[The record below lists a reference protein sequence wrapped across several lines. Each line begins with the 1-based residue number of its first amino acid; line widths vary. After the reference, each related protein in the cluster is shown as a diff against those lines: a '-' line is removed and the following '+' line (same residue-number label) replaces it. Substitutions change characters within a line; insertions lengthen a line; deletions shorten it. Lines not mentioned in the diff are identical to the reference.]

1 MFIRRCFKATLK
13 TSMVAGL
20 ILTAASGLTRPAL
33 ADATTATDHIASLS
47 QNAITVLADSQL
59 TEAQKAVEL
68 HTLFVDGFDIKTLS
82 RTVLGRHWRRADD
95 SQRAAYMQAFER
107 YVVKTYVR
115 RLSQLDEL
123 AVEIKGSRAI
133 DEKDT
138 MVTTVFA
145 GPDGQSLKIDWR
157 VRERDGGFK
166 IIDVVVENVSMAV
179 TQRSEFASL
188 IRSNGGK
195 LDVLIAAL
203 EKKAAA

>member
-13 TSMVAGL
+13 ASMVAGL

-59 TEAQKAVEL
+59 TEAQKAAEL

-145 GPDGQSLKIDWR
+145 GPDGQSLMFDWR

>member
-1 MFIRRCFKATLK
+1 MFVRRSFKATLK
-13 TSMVAGL
+13 ATMVAGL
-20 ILTAASGLTRPAL
+20 VLTAVSGLTRPAL
-33 ADATTATDHIASLS
+33 ADATTATDHIANLS
-47 QNAITVLADSQL
+47 QNAITVLADGQL
-59 TEAQKAVEL
+59 SETQKAAEL

-95 SQRAAYMQAFER
+95 TQRAAYMQAFER

-145 GPDGQSLKIDWR
+145 GPDGRSLKIDWR
-157 VRERDGGFK
+157 VRERDGSFK

-203 EKKAAA
+203 KKKAAA

>member
-1 MFIRRCFKATLK
+1 MFIRRCFKATLQA
-13 TSMVAGL
+13 TMAAGL
-20 ILTAASGLTRPAL
+20 VLTAVSGLANPAR
-33 ADATTATDHIASLS
+33 AEAANASDHIAALS
-47 QNAITVLADSQL
+47 QNAIAVLGDAQLSQ
-59 TEAQKAVEL
+59 AQKADEL

-82 RTVLGRHWRRADD
+82 RTVLGRHWRRANEA
-95 SQRAAYMQAFER
+95 QRAAYMQVFER

-115 RLSQLDEL
+115 RLSQLDDL

-133 DEKDT
+133 DDKDT

-145 GPDGQSLKIDWR
+145 GPDGRSLKIDWR
-157 VRERDGGFK
+157 VRERDGSFK

-203 EKKAAA
+203 EKKAA

>member
-13 TSMVAGL
+13 ASLVAGL
-20 ILTAASGLTRPAL
+20 VLTAATGLSRPAL
-33 ADATTATDHIASLS
+33 ADTATATDHIANLS
-47 QNAITVLADSQL
+47 QNAITVLADGQL
-59 TEAQKAVEL
+59 TETQKAAEL

-95 SQRAAYMQAFER
+95 AQRAAYMQAFER

-115 RLSQLDEL
+115 RLSQLEDL
-123 AVEIKGSRAI
+123 AVEIKGSRVI
-133 DEKDT
+133 DDKDT

-157 VRERDGGFK
+157 VRERDGNFK

-179 TQRSEFASL
+179 TQRSEFGSL

>member
-145 GPDGQSLKIDWR
+145 GPDSQSLKIDWR

>member
-1 MFIRRCFKATLK
+1 MLFRRCAKATLQAAV
-13 TSMVAGL
+13 VAGL
-20 ILTAASGLTRPAL
+20 VLTAAGGLVRPAV
-33 ADATTATDHIASLS
+33 AETATAADHIASLS
-47 QNAITVLADSQL
+47 QNAITVLGDSQL
-59 TEAQKAVEL
+59 TEAQKADEL
-68 HTLFVDGFDIKTLS
+68 HALFVDGFDIKTLS

-133 DEKDT
+133 DDRDS
-138 MVTTVFA
+138 MVSTVFA
-145 GPDGQSLKIDWR
+145 GPDGRSLKIDWR
-157 VRERDGGFK
+157 VRERDGSFR

-179 TQRSEFASL
+179 TQRAEFASL
-188 IRSNGGK
+188 IRSNGGR